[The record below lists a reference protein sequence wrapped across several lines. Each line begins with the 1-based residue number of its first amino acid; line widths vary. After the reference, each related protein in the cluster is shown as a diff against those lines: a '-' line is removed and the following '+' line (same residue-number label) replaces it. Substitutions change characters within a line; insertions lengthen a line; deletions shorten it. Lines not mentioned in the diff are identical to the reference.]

1 MTTTIDNPYHVLGVK
16 DNAGINEVTEAYKKL
31 AKKYHPDLNPDDA
44 VAAEAMKTINRAYDI
59 IKSGYTIDNASGV
72 KAEQDNS
79 ARTKSQTEHTDH
91 ADHNNS
97 SNKNA
102 RSVNNKKTK
111 TVSNEEKYINI
122 TKTSRI
128 LLNLIYSALLSGAA
142 VYGIYALNNLLHT
155 NATVLSEFSNGLSI
169 YSCIRELTFEIVNLE
184 NVRDVLPLLFKNF
197 NPDTFATVSSNF
209 IFASMILF
217 IVSLLVTVIYN
228 VLYFA
233 CVKVM
238 EKCTS
243 SFKNGLTEAGALRS
257 YKLHNKMKGTI
268 RISNIVYAVF
278 TYISLLIIELSVIML
293 TIMSGVGLACA
304 LFDGAEKIN
313 TVVIASKIFI
323 IIGFILFIF
332 VAAAFIVKKK
342 ERIDTFGQY
351 ASYENLGTYFTG
363 IVIALIPI
371 LSIIAIAIAVLI
383 LIIRFLIWFVR
394 GVAYLV

>member
-313 TVVIASKIFI
+313 TVVIASKI
-323 IIGFILFIF
+323 L
-332 VAAAFIVKKK
+332 
-342 ERIDTFGQY
+342 
-351 ASYENLGTYFTG
+351 L
-363 IVIALIPI
+363 
-371 LSIIAIAIAVLI
+371 
-383 LIIRFLIWFVR
+383 
-394 GVAYLV
+394 